1 MKNHIDAKENV
12 LMISNDPV
20 ILTKKKV

>member
-1 MKNHIDAKENV
+1 MKNHRDAKENV